1 MLRLHYLSI
10 NSTSLL
16 IRCTNV
22 ALFVYIRFTNLLIV
36 WTLYSVIQLETN
48 ATNVVTCWSLAK
60 KFNWA
65 FLYYNI
71 YNSSTVTLHTSNI
84 THANED
90 QFHLV
95 DGNPKN
101 QTVSVKDLFKS
112 LKNFQEGL
120 PFFGIHLIKEFGQE
134 NCIPG
139 EASQAKMG
147 HRSCAWRVKQSH
159 QVRQGVDTDRLKV
172 ENGKK
177 VHLERCSVSP
187 EF

>member
-90 QFHLV
+90 QFHVV

-120 PFFGIHLIKEFGQE
+120 PFLEFIWSR
-134 NCIPG
+134 NLARRIVF
-139 EASQAKMG
+139 
-147 HRSCAWRVKQSH
+147 RVKLRKQRWVTAL
-159 QVRQGVDTDRLKV
+159 VRG
-172 ENGKK
+172 E
-177 VHLERCSVSP
+177 
-187 EF
+187 